1 MGLCMKIEFAKSLS
15 GHDKDE
21 IYFIQ
26 SRDDTYARLV
36 NGKKR
41 TLDAP
46 KRKNKK
52 HIQIIKKIPL
62 EVTDCLA
69 PQLTDDAVRRAIRLY
84 VTLCGGRN
92 KNKEAAKQ
100 DQ

>member
-1 MGLCMKIEFAKSLS
+1 MGLYMKIEFAKSLS

-21 IYFIQ
+21 IYLVQ
-26 SRDDTYARLV
+26 SRDDAYVKLV

-46 KRKNKK
+46 KRKNRK

-62 EVTDCLA
+62 EVTDCFA
-69 PQLTDDAVRRAIRLY
+69 SQLTDETVSRAIRLY
-84 VTLCGGRN
+84 ETLCRGEN
-92 KNKEAAKQ
+92 KKQEAAKQ